1 MKKILFSMI
10 CTLLPMVAWCEDGD
24 VFQATTVEGVTMTFK
39 VISESERT
47 CQVGNGSS
55 DNPAISSDVTG
66 TVTIPAMANG
76 MSVIRIAG
84 HAFEHCMG
92 VEEIVIPSTVSEIFE
107 AAFMESGITTMTL
120 PNSLTMIAEG
130 AFDHC
135 MNLTAVHSQITKL
148 FEIPSVFIEYTYSNA
163 TLYVPIG
170 MLQAYNDSETWGLFL
185 NKVEESQVAQPT
197 FTYNG
202 HFLTISHTEP
212 TASIYYTLDESD
224 PTTSS
229 TPYTEPIAIFNTG
242 PVKAIA
248 VVDDQP
254 SSVAVY
260 DVRYFF
266 DGTTAWCEE
275 PGMFEHCFDWCN
287 LHEDVD
293 SLIIMGVME
302 PSDFS
307 LLHSMDNLWYLDM
320 RETNIMNESLPQGAF
335 ANSNLKV
342 FISPYYLNEA
352 GANLFANCS
361 KLAAVVWNANIELPA
376 SALDGVTN
384 PNLLVY
390 VTEGGYAPAGITNLV
405 IGDLAENIVLS
416 DVTEGYNDFFCPQWF
431 KAEKIS
437 YTRQFNMETEIGVSR
452 GWESIC
458 LPFDVQKITH
468 ETNGDLA
475 PFNSSILT
483 GKPFWLRGLAD
494 YGLENAQTIL
504 ADKPYIISMPNNP
517 TAYTSEYNQAGKVT
531 FSAVNVE
538 IPPTYLTAYYYEN
551 IALIPTYRSLP
562 STGIYAINRGEA
574 RGSFKEGS
582 VFELNYREVRP
593 FEAYT
598 RHYGLNP
605 APRYIPVSTLEDE
618 SSTGIEEVLATV
630 GSQALQQSAVYNL
643 AGQRVEKPGKGLY
656 IVNGK
661 KVIIK

>member
-24 VFQATTVEGVTMTFK
+24 IFQATTVEGVTMTFK
-39 VISESERT
+39 VISESEHT
-47 CQVGNGSS
+47 CQVGNGSR
-55 DNPAISSDVTG
+55 AISQDVTG
-66 TVTIPAMANG
+66 KVTIPEMANG
-76 MSVIRIAG
+76 MSVVCIAG

-107 AAFMESGITTMTL
+107 AAFMESGITTVTL
-120 PNSLTMIAEG
+120 PSSLTLIAEG
-130 AFDHC
+130 AFDLC

-202 HFLTISHTEP
+202 HFVTISHTDP
-212 TASIYYTLDESD
+212 TASIYYTLDESE

-248 VVDDQP
+248 VVENQ
-254 SSVAVY
+254 SSPVAVY

-275 PGMFEHCFDWCN
+275 EGMFEHCFDWCN
-287 LHEDVD
+287 VHEDVD
-293 SLIIMGVME
+293 SLIIRGIIE
-302 PSDFS
+302 PFDFE
-307 LLHSMDNLWYLDM
+307 LFHSMDNLWYLDM
-320 RETNIMNESLPQGAF
+320 RETFVSGETLPQGAF
-335 ANSNLKV
+335 ANSKLSV
-342 FISPYYLNEA
+342 FISPESLYSVGE
-352 GANLFANCS
+352 NLFANCS
-361 KLAAVVWNANIELPA
+361 KLTAVVWNAGIALPA
-376 SALDGVTN
+376 SALSGVTN
-384 PNLLVY
+384 PNLLLY
-390 VTEGGYAPAGITNLV
+390 VIEGGFAPDGITNVV
-405 IGDLAENIVLS
+405 IGDLAKNIVLS
-416 DVTEGYNDFFCPQWF
+416 DVSDGYNDFFCPQWF
-431 KAEKIS
+431 KAENIS
-437 YTRQFNMETEIGVSR
+437 YTREFKMETEIGVSR

-458 LPFDVQKITH
+458 LPFTVQKITH
-468 ETNGDLA
+468 EKNGDLA
-475 PFNSSILT
+475 PFTSNILT

-517 TAYTSEYNQAGKVT
+517 TAYSPEYNQAGKVT
-531 FSAVNVE
+531 FSAENVE
-538 IPPTYLTAYYYEN
+538 IPPTYLSAYHYEN

-562 STGIYAINRGEA
+562 KEGIYAINRGEA
-574 RGSFKEGS
+574 RGSYKEGS
-582 VFELNYREVRP
+582 VFEQNYREVRP

-598 RHYGLNP
+598 RHYGIGP
-605 APRYIPVSTLEDE
+605 APRYIPVNKLQDE
-618 SSTGIEEVLATV
+618 SSTGIEELLATV

-643 AGQRVEKPGKGLY
+643 AGQRVAQPGKGLY